1 MLTDGMFVSNASRV
15 GTGKHQQQQLKVI
28 AFNAVTA
35 SQDVR
40 FVPIILPV
48 HNATLDFTFQ
58 TQISVY
64 PQFKSA
70 LQLQNTIERTCPW
83 RNVHYVR
90 MDTSLSKILAA
101 HVQQLVQ
108 TA

>member
-1 MLTDGMFVSNASRV
+1 MTSPSEPKILASPFQQMLTDGMFASNASRV

-40 FVPIILPV
+40 CVPIILPV

-58 TQISVY
+58 T
-64 PQFKSA
+64 
-70 LQLQNTIERTCPW
+70 
-83 RNVHYVR
+83 
-90 MDTSLSKILAA
+90 
-101 HVQQLVQ
+101 
-108 TA
+108 